1 MSVNSSIRLGSGGGG
16 GGTATGFFATGL
28 EGDAA
33 EEAGCAIVANTSAV
47 VALLTLAELLMVLV
61 TEAVMGATVGD
72 SVATVVEVGV
82 TPGVAVTTDV
92 TPEAASFAALAAIGG
107 ALLVLAV
114 AAGGVRLEPAIATP
128 GLLAELAAAAG
139 VTPEPAGPPVSLFR
153 SAMFLVSSVTRVD
166 ASLA

>member
-33 EEAGCAIVANTSAV
+33 EEAGCAIVANTAVV
-47 VALLTLAELLMVLV
+47 VALLTLTELLMVLV
-61 TEAVMGATVGD
+61 TEAVMGATV
-72 SVATVVEVGV
+72 
-82 TPGVAVTTDV
+82 TTDV
-92 TPEAASFAALAAIGG
+92 TPDAASFAALAAISGSG
-107 ALLVLAV
+107 ALLLLAV
-114 AAGGVRLEPAIATP
+114 AAGGVRLEPATATP